1 MGLLQENTMLGAIGW
16 KIPKDME
23 SGTRLQG
30 YTDQPSYKHG
40 MKLNIHAATKTPGGE
55 SCKIRILRMGWY
67 GGMGARQVAT
77 FENLIAR
84 HAEIWDP
91 SKNQNEAF
99 ISDSC
104 KWPILYS
111 LNIPNEWH
119 SGLYLVRLELEDNSA
134 YLHPFYISD
143 SKVSG
148 ITLVCSTVTNQ
159 ARNWWGGASATH
171 SVSGK
176 PKKNRDLYFP
186 SASEELT
193 FQRPMYNPR
202 GGDSL
207 RWDYP
212 LIRFLER
219 NKVEVSYVSDCDLNE
234 DFSKQSVPETILTTG
249 PARYWTIE
257 AQKWIEEMVR
267 SGSSYIHLGSEAG
280 QHIVEL
286 NDDTDNKIIKV
297 HPHKYDGFYGE
308 RRKNPFTLAQ
318 ISGSRPQPPWGNLI
332 LKSGETLEGVLGSS
346 WDLNYDPTTAN
357 CEILGTGKGKHR
369 FFRNRRADFFKIN
382 TNGGGTVFNLGCSN
396 WTWALS
402 AFGKQGNVR
411 VSTVAQKLTWSIL
424 GLSEKDLNLS
434 EDNEEL
440 HHDIT
445 PNKNQSIEELNSI
458 LRENPED
465 NNALLLAAIKLFDE
479 NRFNDSLT
487 YLERAIS
494 IEPNMIQ
501 AKYYFGRCLYKLKR
515 YQELLPVYQEL
526 LKLRP
531 DRYHYVIQYAQIL
544 IELKLYREA
553 EEVLNGA
560 LRMRRNDPRGYMM
573 LGFSARREKNFN
585 KAESYLRKAL
595 KIDNN
600 HKQTMVNLATVL
612 QEKFKVYEAKVHWEK
627 VLEMEPSHYSG
638 LMGMARAEMKLG
650 DYEAA
655 EDYLRQ
661 ITDNPIHEH
670 RYWPYV
676 ELLNLLY
683 NHKQSYHEVIKYSK
697 QAQNKAREAIMGQLY
712 LNHIPVVHEC
722 LAYMANGDLEKA
734 LKTAENQTQ
743 GNSSN
748 DELNLLLSC
757 IHRALGNNQTSW
769 DFFVKVFHE
778 LELINPITSTHND
791 LNYSVDYLG
800 FSNPSKERNPG
811 PLVSI
816 IMTAYK
822 AEDLIINA
830 VKSILHQSWT
840 NLDLI
845 IVDDCSPDNTFELLE
860 ELAQLDSRIQI
871 FRMKKNG
878 GTYVA
883 KNYGLKHAKGEYV
896 TFHDSDDWLHPEKIR
911 KQIEFLEA
919 SGNEILGCTT
929 GYIRID
935 EKGIIHFRGKGAIR
949 HACISLMIRRQ
960 VVENVGFFDSVRV
973 SADSEYERR
982 IMTIYGKNALHHM
995 EMPLLIASVRSES
1008 LSQGGKFALEWNGI
1022 TGARM
1027 EYRSAFEAWHEKL
1040 RTTNASGFMP
1050 RKPESRPFPAPKEMI
1065 W

>member
-40 MKLNIHAATKTPGGE
+40 MKLNIHAATQTPSGE

-77 FENLIAR
+77 FENLIAKP
-84 HAEIWDP
+84 AEIWDS
-91 SKNQNEAF
+91 SKDDNKAF
-99 ISDSC
+99 VSDSC

-111 LNIPNEWH
+111 LNIPNEWF

-176 PKKNRDLYFP
+176 PQKTRDLYFP
-186 SASEELT
+186 SASEKLT

-202 GGDSL
+202 GGDAL

-219 NKVEVSYVSDCDLNE
+219 NKVEVSYVSDCDLSE
-234 DFSKQSVPETILTTG
+234 DFSNQSVPSTILTTG
-249 PARYWTIE
+249 PARYWTIGT
-257 AQKWIEEMVR
+257 QKWIEEMVR
-267 SGSSYIHLGSEAG
+267 NGSSYIHLGSEAG

-286 NDDTDNKIIKV
+286 NDEDGNKIINL
-297 HPHKYDGFYGE
+297 HPHKYDAVYGE

-332 LKSGETLEGVLGSS
+332 LNSGETLEGVLGSS
-346 WDLNYDPTTAN
+346 WDSNYDPANTN

-369 FFRNRRADFFKIN
+369 FLTNRRADFVKIN
-382 TNGGGTVFNLGCSN
+382 TIGGGTVFNLGCSN

-411 VSTVAQKLTWSIL
+411 VSTVAQKLTWSLL

-440 HHDIT
+440 YLDIT

-465 NNALLLAAIKLFDE
+465 NTALLLAAIKLFDE

-487 YLERAIS
+487 YLERAI
-494 IEPNMIQ
+494 IVAPNMIQ

-544 IELKLYREA
+544 IELEQYRDA

-573 LGFSARREKNFN
+573 LGFAARREKNFN
-585 KAESYLRKAL
+585 KAESYLRMAL

-612 QEKFKVYEAKVHWEK
+612 QEKFNVHEAKLHWEK

-655 EDYLRQ
+655 EDHLRK

-676 ELLNLLY
+676 ELMNLLY
-683 NHKQSYHEVIKYSK
+683 NHKKDYPGVIKYAK
-697 QAQNKAREAIMGQLY
+697 QAKTKAAKSMLEKAHLQ
-712 LNHIPVVHEC
+712 HIPVVHEC
-722 LAYMANGDLEKA
+722 LAYLDKNEAQEA
-734 LKTAENQTQ
+734 LKIAMDFHARLPQNIEVI
-743 GNSSN
+743 
-748 DELNLLLSC
+748 LLLSR
-757 IHRALGNNQTSW
+757 IYRSLGDNNKSW
-769 DFFVKVFHE
+769 EMFSRIFGE
-778 LELINPITSTHND
+778 LEAENPIHSETDD
-791 LNYSVDYLG
+791 LSYSVESLS
-800 FSNPSKERNPG
+800 FSEQQRKKPDE
-811 PLVSI
+811 PLVSV

-822 AEDLIINA
+822 AEDLIHNA
-830 VKSILHQSWT
+830 VNSVLHQSWK
-840 NLDLI
+840 NLELI
-845 IVDDCSPDNTFELLE
+845 IVDDCSPDDTLMMLE
-860 ELAQLDSRIQI
+860 GLKNSDDRIRI
-871 FRMKKNG
+871 FKTQKNG

-883 KNYGLKHAKGEYV
+883 KNYGLTKAKGAYI

-911 KQIEFLEA
+911 LQVEHLEN
-919 SGNEILGCTT
+919 SPPNILGSTT
-929 GYIRID
+929 NYIRVD
-935 EKGIIHFRGKGAIR
+935 ENSTIHFRGKGAIR
-949 HACISLMIRRQ
+949 HACITLMIRADILPTI
-960 VVENVGFFDSVRV
+960 GFFDSVRV
-973 SADSEYERR
+973 SADSEFERR
-982 IMTIYGKNALHHM
+982 IMAMYGNESLFHH
-995 EMPLLIASVRSES
+995 EIPLLIASVRSES

-1027 EYRSAFEAWHEKL
+1027 KYRAEFERWHEEL
-1040 RTTNASGFMP
+1040 RLGRATGYIKMDSDIRN
-1050 RKPESRPFPAPKEMI
+1050 FPAPSEII